1 MKKIMTI
8 ALLAMFANATFA
20 QSALELAKQQAELK
34 AYQMKALN
42 AKPTKDAKKQA
53 KQFKKEGWT
62 VPAGEKSI
70 EQQITES
77 HVYGE
82 ELMADRAGNAVKRYI
97 THTAIQAANTYNAG
111 YASAR
116 ANALTELG
124 GMLKTNLIAAIE
136 TQLNN
141 EGKSAID
148 AVSVDKFNQKA
159 RYIVDETLTN
169 SIPMLTI
176 YRRLPNNNFEVQVR
190 LAFDKK
196 NLIESL
202 KAKMQKELEI
212 EGNKLT
218 DIVEQAVNRVN

>member
-1 MKKIMTI
+1 MIYT
-8 ALLAMFANATFA
+8 LSTFSRTR
-20 QSALELAKQQAELK
+20 Q
-34 AYQMKALN
+34 
-42 AKPTKDAKKQA
+42 
-53 KQFKKEGWT
+53 
-62 VPAGEKSI
+62 
-70 EQQITES
+70 
-77 HVYGE
+77 
-82 ELMADRAGNAVKRYI
+82 
-97 THTAIQAANTYNAG
+97 
-111 YASAR
+111 
-116 ANALTELG
+116 
-124 GMLKTNLIAAIE
+124 TNLIAAIE

-176 YRRLPNNNFEVQVR
+176 YRRLPNNFFEVQVR

-218 DIVEQAVNRVN
+218 DIVEQAVNRVK

>member
-1 MKKIMTI
+1 M
-8 ALLAMFANATFA
+8 
-20 QSALELAKQQAELK
+20 
-34 AYQMKALN
+34 
-42 AKPTKDAKKQA
+42 
-53 KQFKKEGWT
+53 
-62 VPAGEKSI
+62 PAGEKSI

-97 THTAIQAANTYNAG
+97 THTAIQAASTYNAG
-111 YASAR
+111 YAAAR
-116 ANALTELG
+116 ANSLTELG
-124 GMLKTNLIAAIE
+124 GFLKTNLIAAIE

-148 AVSVDKFNQKA
+148 AVSVDKINQKA
-159 RYIVDETLTN
+159 RYIVDEALTN

-196 NLIESL
+196 DLMESL
-202 KAKMQKELEI
+202 KAKMQQELKI
-212 EGNKLT
+212 EGDKLT
-218 DIVEQAVNRVN
+218 DIVEQAVNRVK